1 MKTIALTLATAT
13 AAFAAVN
20 DVVPQAFNNERYE
33 ETRTAS
39 PFVLATKV
47 VEDKPIDE
55 PKPFANLYV
64 VGLGRAEGKEY
75 VTIVRVGEEATPIRL
90 WGNTPDDEGLSVQQI
105 IWSDAFGKSKVK
117 LKKGSDI
124 GEIGFNENA
133 IKSAVAGTPVPQ
145 GVPPTGR
152 PPLPGQPTPPGFNRP
167 PNSPTQPTI
176 NPNIPRPPTTGATNI
191 PRPPT
196 SFTPPPAAGT
206 NGANNNTTQGRQRI
220 RVINN
225 GNAK

>member
-1 MKTIALTLATAT
+1 MKTIALTLATVT
-13 AAFAAVN
+13 AAFAAT
-20 DVVPQAFNNERYE
+20 DAVVPQAFNKERYE

-47 VEDKPIDE
+47 VDEKPVDE

-90 WGNTPDDEGLSVQQI
+90 WGNTPDEDGLSVQQV
-105 IWSDAFGKSKVK
+105 IWSDVFGKSKVK

-133 IKSAVAGTPVPQ
+133 IRSAVAGTPVPQ
-145 GVPPTGR
+145 GMPQAGR
-152 PPLPGQPTPPGFNRP
+152 PPLPGQATPPGFNRP
-167 PNSPTQPTI
+167 TNVPQQPTV
-176 NPNIPRPPTTGATNI
+176 NPNIPRPTTAGGANI

-196 SFTPPPAAGT
+196 NFTPPPQPN
-206 NGANNNTTQGRQRI
+206 NGANNNATQGRQRI

-225 GNAK
+225 GNNQ

>member
-1 MKTIALTLATAT
+1 MKTIALTLVTAA
-13 AAFAAVN
+13 AAFAAT
-20 DVVPQAFNNERYE
+20 DAVVPQAFNKERYE

-47 VEDKPIDE
+47 DAEKPVDE

-75 VTIVRVGEEATPIRL
+75 VTIVRVGEEANPIRL
-90 WGNTPDDEGLSVQQI
+90 WGDTPDEDGLSVQQVV
-105 IWSDAFGKSKVK
+105 WSDSFGKSKVK
-117 LKKGSDI
+117 LKKGKDI

-145 GVPPTGR
+145 GQPQAGR
-152 PPLPGQPTPPGFNRP
+152 PPLPGQPTPPGMNRP
-167 PNSPTQPTI
+167 TNAPTHPTI
-176 NPNIPRPPTTGATNI
+176 NPNIPRPTGTNQPASI
-191 PRPPT
+191 PRPPG
-196 SFTPPPAAGT
+196 SYTPPPQPN
-206 NGANNNTTQGRQRI
+206 NGGNNNSTQGRQRI

-225 GNAK
+225 K